1 MGRRS
6 AGVSPYIE
14 DVERMFLGQH
24 EHVVDDKGRLMV
36 PARFRELLGSNGYIT
51 LGFDQNLMVLPAEV
65 FERLAEHA
73 RTMSLTDP
81 NARLLKRLL
90 FSHAERVDIDRVGR
104 ILIPQWL
111 RKDAEIS
118 SRAIVVG
125 MGDYF
130 EIWSYERWEEHRQLL
145 QDPEA
150 NAQRF
155 TSLELSL

>member
-1 MGRRS
+1 
-6 AGVSPYIE
+6 
-14 DVERMFLGQH
+14 MFLGQH
-24 EHVVDDKGRLMV
+24 EHVVDEKGRLMV

-51 LGFDQNLMVLPAEV
+51 LGFDQNLMVLPSEV
-65 FERLAEHA
+65 FMRLSEHA
-73 RTMSLTDP
+73 RAMSLTDP

-90 FSHAERVDIDRVGR
+90 FSHAERVEIDRVGR

-111 RKDAEIS
+111 RKSAEIS
-118 SRAIVVG
+118 SRAMVVG

-130 EIWSYERWEEHRQLL
+130 EIWPFERWEEQRQLL

-155 TSLELSL
+155 ASLELSL